1 MRKSKKASAHPAPAP
16 RVPQAGAVELE
27 VPTDFIRTLIDKAH
41 EFHAKVEVVEPAPGS
56 NPSDEDMREVLEDYS
71 DDPVH
76 EELHEMLAD
85 LNEDQLADLVTLLW
99 LGRGDFTPAE
109 WREKRQ
115 EAMRLDPRRTPDYLI
130 ETPLLADYLEEGLS
144 AIGH

>member
-1 MRKSKKASAHPAPAP
+1 MRKPPKPPSRSTVAPKSLP
-16 RVPQAGAVELE
+16 GDPVELE
-27 VPTDFIRTLIDKAH
+27 VSTDLIRTLIDKLH
-41 EFHAKVEVVEPAPGS
+41 EFQAKVEVVEPAPGS

-85 LNEDQLADLVTLLW
+85 LNEDQLADLVALFW

-109 WREKRQ
+109 WKDKRA

-130 ETPLLADYLEEGLS
+130 ETPLLADYLEEGL
-144 AIGH
+144 AALGH